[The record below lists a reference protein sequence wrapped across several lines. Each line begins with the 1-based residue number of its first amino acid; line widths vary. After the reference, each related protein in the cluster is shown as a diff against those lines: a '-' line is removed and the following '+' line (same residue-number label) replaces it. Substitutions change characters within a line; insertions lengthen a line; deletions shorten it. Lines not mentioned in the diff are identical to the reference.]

1 MITKPTEGT
10 FTRLVV
16 RVNGGPNEDA
26 MDSFPV
32 PFTFEG
38 FALEG
43 LTDQD
48 IDDMIQVVVN
58 RIIEDH
64 PDYTVYVTR
73 TWSGSRTEPQQ
84 TVYAPEPE
92 PQP

>member
-10 FTRLVV
+10 FNRLTV

-32 PFTFEG
+32 PFTFDG

-48 IDDMIQVVVN
+48 IDDIVQVVVD
-58 RIIEDH
+58 RIIADH
-64 PDYTVYVTR
+64 PDYTVHVTR
-73 TWSGSRTEPQQ
+73 SWSGSHNEPQQ
-84 TVYAPEPE
+84 TVYAPE
-92 PQP
+92 